1 MVRSDA
7 PDRIALKPIL
17 QPRSAPQARAAIIE
31 GDHEPK
37 LDHQTAV
44 MASKETHS
52 SGAPIQPA
60 SKSTKVD
67 PQVNSD
73 LELGSLPNGNGNG
86 NGKGDGEVDTDIMQ
100 IARVGDIPAMEA
112 LFETKEYDATYAD
125 EEGITALHV
134 CMPVPAARHTRHASG
149 TFELTSPPLSSG
161 PRSTTSTPCASSSS
175 TAAPR

>member
-1 MVRSDA
+1 M
-7 PDRIALKPIL
+7 
-17 QPRSAPQARAAIIE
+17 AIIE
-31 GDHEPK
+31 GDHEHK
-37 LDHQTAV
+37 VDHQKAV

-86 NGKGDGEVDTDIMQ
+86 NGKGDGEAEADIMQ

-112 LFETKEYDATYAD
+112 LFEKKEFDATYAD

-134 CMPVPAARHTRHASG
+134 CQYLPPGTREHASG
-149 TFELTSPPLSSG
+149 TFELTSPTLSSG
-161 PRSTTSTPCASSSS
+161 PRSITSTPCASSSS
-175 TAAPR
+175 TEAPR